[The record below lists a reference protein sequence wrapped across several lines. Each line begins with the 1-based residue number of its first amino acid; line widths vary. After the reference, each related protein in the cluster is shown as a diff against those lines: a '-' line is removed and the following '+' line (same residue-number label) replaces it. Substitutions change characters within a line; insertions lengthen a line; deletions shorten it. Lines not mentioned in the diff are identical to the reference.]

1 MLCLLLPTA
10 ETCTPQRKGLR
21 SSALRPKRPEPGK
34 QDGPI
39 IIETWV
45 PEEDLHLWEIRAF
58 AERYKLYTH
67 KHKTDDHILGIY
79 VTQLSFL
86 NIQSS
91 FICILAIYVEMF
103 LFAY

>member
-1 MLCLLLPTA
+1 MCLLLSTA

-58 AERYKLYTH
+58 AERYVMWTLTN
-67 KHKTDDHILGIY
+67 DW
-79 VTQLSFL
+79 
-86 NIQSS
+86 QSNAVITFS
-91 FICILAIYVEMF
+91 TYL
-103 LFAY
+103 